1 MERKNRYLYLLDF
14 IIQIYIYIFFFSFKE
29 ILASAPKGSKD
40 GIRIRNEC
48 WEFKILQVLVLVLK
62 QDFSI
67 VDGDWQTA
75 AALAAIL
82 R

>member
-1 MERKNRYLYLLDF
+1 MERINIYLYLLDF
-14 IIQIYIYIFFFSFKE
+14 IIQIYIFFSFEE
-29 ILASAPKGSKD
+29 ILSSAPKGSKD